1 MIFLD
6 TSALYA
12 LADRADHNHLQAK
25 ALFEK
30 ALRDGEVFLVHNYVI
45 VETVALIHH
54 RLGFISSKKFLH
66 DTTAFEIVWIDTFL
80 HEMGMKSFLQ
90 HGKRKLSFVDCISFT
105 AMRQKGIQ
113 TAFAFDE
120 DFVKAGFKFYS

>member
-12 LADRADHNHLQAK
+12 LADRADRNHSHAR

-30 ALRDGEVFLVHNYVI
+30 AFHGGEELLTHNYII

-54 RLGFISSKKFLH
+54 RLGFISAKKFLH
-66 DTTAFEIVWIDTFL
+66 DAAAFEIVWVDISL

-90 HGKRKLSFVDCISFT
+90 YGKRKLSFVDCISF
-105 AMRQKGIQ
+105 AVMQQKEIQ
-113 TAFAFDE
+113 MAFAFDE
-120 DFVKAGFKFYS
+120 DFVKVGFKPYS